1 MIGARRAAAL
11 ASTLCL
17 AMGLAMRTANAQACP
32 PAGVT
37 QERLLTMRSQRFEM
51 EEGLRPALAL
61 GLMDCLSARDPVLRD
76 EIAASAI
83 SRWLRGKLLPGASV
97 QRLGERGLALL
108 TSATDSA
115 GFTQSFAAL
124 TLSEIV
130 RADRLDSALTP
141 ATLAAIADAAAIHM
155 TAIRDYRGY
164 DRRDGWR
171 HDAAHSAD
179 LILQLGVH
187 PRVPPATIERLL
199 LALAS
204 QVPAHEAHVYL
215 DAEPERMARTVA
227 LIHAR
232 GVLREAFWDNW
243 MATLADPGPLG
254 NWGAA
259 FESSVG
265 RARRQNILSFLHTLG
280 LAARLA
286 RPANEGLA
294 MLVDRELRRLIS
306 V

>member
-1 MIGARRAAAL
+1 MIGARRSLAVGFAL
-11 ASTLCL
+11 TL
-17 AMGLAMRTANAQACP
+17 AMSSVSAQSCP
-32 PAGVT
+32 PAGIT
-37 QERLLTMRSQRFEM
+37 QERLLALRSQRFAIEDG
-51 EEGLRPALAL
+51 ERPTLAL
-61 GLMDCLSARDPVLRD
+61 RLMDCLSARDPVLRD
-76 EIAASAI
+76 EIAAAAI
-83 SRWLRGKLLPGASV
+83 SGWLRGKLLSTATV

-108 TSATDSA
+108 TSARDSA

-130 RADRLDSALTP
+130 RADRLDSALAP
-141 ATLAAIADAAAIHM
+141 ATLAAIADAAARHM
-155 TAIRDYRGY
+155 EGIRDYRGY
-164 DRRDGWR
+164 DQRDGWR

-204 QVPAHEAHVYL
+204 QVPAHDAHVYL

-227 LIHAR
+227 LIHAS
-232 GVLREAFWDNW
+232 GVLRAAFWDAW
-243 MATLADPGPLG
+243 MATLADPGPIG

-259 FESSVG
+259 FESASG
-265 RARRQNILSFLHTLG
+265 RARRLNILSFLHTLG
-280 LAARLA
+280 LAARAA
-286 RPANEGLA
+286 RPANDGLA
-294 MLVDRELRRLIS
+294 TLVDRELRRLIR